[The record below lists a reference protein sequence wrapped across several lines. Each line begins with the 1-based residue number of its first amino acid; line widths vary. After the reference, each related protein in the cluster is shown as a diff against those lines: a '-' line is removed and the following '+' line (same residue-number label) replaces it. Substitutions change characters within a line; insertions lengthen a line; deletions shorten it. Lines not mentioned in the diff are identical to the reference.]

1 MFGIQVVMCVFPR
14 GGRVA
19 KHAYIPGVVVIRA
32 IMYLL
37 VGGGVGGCVCV
48 CVCVWGGGGGG
59 GYNRGNMGY
68 I

>member
-48 CVCVWGGGGGG
+48 WGGGGGG
-59 GYNRGNMGY
+59 GL
-68 I
+68 